1 MRLVKGST
9 RYGKR
14 VGKEKVAMSERE
26 NTQLVQQAYR
36 DFQNGDIPALL
47 DALSEDVEWLVPEV
61 EGVPGRGTW
70 RGPEQVGEFFRI
82 LSDTQE
88 PRQLELREFVAQG
101 DKVVVLGHYV
111 WHVKAT
117 GKEWESDFVHALSVR
132 EGKVTRFQE
141 YTDTAVFGDA
151 FREG

>member
-1 MRLVKGST
+1 
-9 RYGKR
+9 
-14 VGKEKVAMSERE
+14 MSERE
-26 NTQLVQQAYR
+26 NTQIVQQAYHA
-36 DFQNGDIPALL
+36 FQNGDIPALL
-47 DALSEDVEWLVPEV
+47 NALSEDVEWVVPEV
-61 EGVPGRGTW
+61 EGLPGEGVPGRGTW

-88 PRQLELREFVAQG
+88 PRGLELREFVAQG
-101 DKVVVLGHYV
+101 DKVVLLGHYV

-132 EGKVTRFQE
+132 DGKMTRFQE
-141 YTDTAVFGDA
+141 YTDTAAFGAA

>member
-1 MRLVKGST
+1 
-9 RYGKR
+9 
-14 VGKEKVAMSERE
+14 MSERE

-47 DALSEDVEWLVPEV
+47 DALSEDVEWVVPEV

-70 RGPEQVGEFFRI
+70 RGPEQVGEFFRN

-88 PRQLELREFVAQG
+88 SRQLELREFVAQG

-132 EGKVTRFQE
+132 DGKMTRFQE

>member
-1 MRLVKGST
+1 MQVVKRST
-9 RYGKR
+9 RYGKW
-14 VGKEKVAMSERE
+14 VGKEKVAMGERE

-47 DALSEDVEWLVPEV
+47 DALSEDVEWVVPEV

-88 PRQLELREFVAQG
+88 PRQLDLREYVAQG

-132 EGKVTRFQE
+132 DGKVTRFQE

>member
-1 MRLVKGST
+1 
-9 RYGKR
+9 
-14 VGKEKVAMSERE
+14 MSERE
-26 NTQLVQQAYR
+26 NTQLVQQAYHA
-36 DFQNGDIPALL
+36 FQNGDIPALL
-47 DALSEDVEWLVPEV
+47 NALSEDVEWVVPEV
-61 EGVPGRGTW
+61 EGLPGRGTW

-88 PRQLELREFVAQG
+88 PRQLDLREFVAQG
-101 DKVVVLGHYV
+101 DKVVLLGHYV
-111 WHVKAT
+111 WHVKDT

-141 YTDTAVFGDA
+141 YTDTAAFGAA

>member
-1 MRLVKGST
+1 
-9 RYGKR
+9 
-14 VGKEKVAMSERE
+14 MSEGE
-26 NTQLVQQAYR
+26 NTQLVQQAYHA
-36 DFQNGDIPALL
+36 FQNGDIPALL
-47 DALSEDVEWLVPEV
+47 DALSEDVEWVVPEV
-61 EGVPGRGTW
+61 EGLPGRGTW

-101 DKVVVLGHYV
+101 DKVVLLGHYV

-132 EGKVTRFQE
+132 DGKVTRFQE
-141 YTDTAVFGDA
+141 YTDTAAFGAA

>member
-1 MRLVKGST
+1 
-9 RYGKR
+9 
-14 VGKEKVAMSERE
+14 MSELE

-47 DALSEDVEWLVPEV
+47 DALSEDVEWVVPEI

-70 RGPEQVGEFFRI
+70 RGPEQVGEFFRV

-132 EGKVTRFQE
+132 DGKVTRFQE
-141 YTDTAVFGDA
+141 YTDTAVFGAA

>member
-1 MRLVKGST
+1 
-9 RYGKR
+9 
-14 VGKEKVAMSERE
+14 MSERE

-47 DALSEDVEWLVPEV
+47 DALSEDVEWVVPEV

>member
-1 MRLVKGST
+1 M
-9 RYGKR
+9 
-14 VGKEKVAMSERE
+14 
-26 NTQLVQQAYR
+26 
-36 DFQNGDIPALL
+36 L
-47 DALSEDVEWLVPEV
+47 DALSEDVEWVVPEV

-132 EGKVTRFQE
+132 DGKVTRFQE

>member
-1 MRLVKGST
+1 
-9 RYGKR
+9 
-14 VGKEKVAMSERE
+14 MSELE

-47 DALSEDVEWLVPEV
+47 DALSEDVEWVVPEI

-70 RGPEQVGEFFRI
+70 RGPEQVGEFFRV

-117 GKEWESDFVHALSVR
+117 GKEWKSDFVHALSVR
-132 EGKVTRFQE
+132 DGKVTRFQE
-141 YTDTAVFGDA
+141 YTDTAVFGAA

>member
-1 MRLVKGST
+1 MG
-9 RYGKR
+9 
-14 VGKEKVAMSERE
+14 EQQ
-26 NTQLVQQAYR
+26 NTELVQRIYGSFR
-36 DFQNGDIPALL
+36 DGDIPAML
-47 DALSEDVEWLVPEV
+47 DSLSEDVQWVTAEI
-61 EGVPGRGTW
+61 EGVPTGGTRRGR
-70 RGPEQVGEFFRI
+70 EQVGEFFRI

-101 DKVVVLGHYV
+101 DKVVVLGHYA

-132 EGKVTRFQE
+132 DGKVTRFQE
-141 YTDTAVFGDA
+141 YTDTAALGDA